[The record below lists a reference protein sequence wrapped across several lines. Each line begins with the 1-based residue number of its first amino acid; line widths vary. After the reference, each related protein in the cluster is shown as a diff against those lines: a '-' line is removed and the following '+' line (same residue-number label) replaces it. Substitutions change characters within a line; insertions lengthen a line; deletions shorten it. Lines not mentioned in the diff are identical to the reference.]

1 MLDQKQN
8 IEDTPGAAITISK
21 RMNGLKLIMGNR
33 HFYQRIDVVIRMQ
46 KNFPVAQ
53 QCADYLFAH
62 RWCVDDFPGS
72 GIMNVGVCYAES
84 DRQLWMRLEVP
95 DNSTIEETINLSGV
109 LKLYPEINLTSQ
121 KVGIFGKIAPL
132 DTAVK
137 DGDRVEIYRQITA
150 DPQMVQRRRR

>member
-1 MLDQKQN
+1 
-8 IEDTPGAAITISK
+8 
-21 RMNGLKLIMGNR
+21 
-33 HFYQRIDVVIRMQ
+33 
-46 KNFPVAQ
+46 
-53 QCADYLFAH
+53 
-62 RWCVDDFPGS
+62 
-72 GIMNVGVCYAES
+72 MNVGVCYAES

-109 LKLYPEINLTSQ
+109 LKLYPETSLSSQ
-121 KVGIFGKIAPL
+121 KAGIFGKIAAL

>member
-1 MLDQKQN
+1 
-8 IEDTPGAAITISK
+8 
-21 RMNGLKLIMGNR
+21 
-33 HFYQRIDVVIRMQ
+33 
-46 KNFPVAQ
+46 
-53 QCADYLFAH
+53 
-62 RWCVDDFPGS
+62 
-72 GIMNVGVCYAES
+72 MNVGVCYAES

-95 DNSTIEETINLSGV
+95 DDSTIEETINLSGV